1 MVLLLEFLSAD
12 GFGFRRSRGFMS
24 DPSFLPSSNRALR
37 TRTLARSTFGTG
49 WSSAR
54 ASPWIQQSFNGGRS
68 TESTHV
74 ISSGRGQI
82 SSQERNSRRPALRFS
97 QDNRGSSLL
106 NTHHRPSGTTSRER
120 STHSIHSIQ
129 PNNFIRE
136 RSVLF
141 PEHRPRSNV
150 AAILRR
156 IRMQQQNG
164 KSSKE
169 SVRNPQQPLQQS
181 THHRTISF
189 LQNRQAHSNSK
200 EVRGASWGTLDLPKT
215 VHHRVVPFLDRRHP
229 PQQAIYISKTLEKP
243 QDGKTSK
250 EVRIEESSG
259 REAKLRKLRQLMTFI
274 PQNQKYD
281 FLIGLKAATAS
292 KTLAEKRNL
301 KNTKY
306 EYPQKVI
313 RERISL
319 TPRVSIKT
327 EVPQY
332 QPDIERINKKKTSEE
347 KKEML
352 SHKRTENSNVRDV
365 QRILL
370 LQKLNSFLRQ
380 QLNNEKKAIS
390 INTNVLVKDK
400 NKSKEVANTN
410 LVVSSPKISLKR
422 EPEMYLDQRQHVMSA
437 VDQLN
442 PHRHRLQFHNKL
454 GHSERGPSVDFTQLV
469 KKPVHSPGNSL
480 LVQTKQPD
488 LQNISP
494 FSKLGHSF
502 VLVNQNDLNTSKEQ
516 KSSEKD
522 LWVDP

>member
-1 MVLLLEFLSAD
+1 MLLLEFLSAD

-24 DPSFLPSSNRALR
+24 DPSFLPSSIRALR
-37 TRTLARSTFGTG
+37 TRTLTRSTFGAG
-49 WSSAR
+49 RSSAH

-68 TESTHV
+68 TGSTHV

-82 SSQERNSRRPALRFS
+82 SSQERNSRIPALRFS
-97 QDNRGSSLL
+97 QDNRRSTLL
-106 NTHHRPSGTTSRER
+106 NSHHRPSGTTSRER

-141 PEHRPRSNV
+141 REHRPRSNV
-150 AAILRR
+150 AAILQR

-169 SVRNPQQPLQQS
+169 SVRNPRQPLKQS
-181 THHRTISF
+181 THHRTTSF

-200 EVRGASWGTLDLPKT
+200 EVRGASLGTLDLPKT

-229 PQQAIYISKTLEKP
+229 PQQTIYISKTMEKP

-274 PQNQKYD
+274 PQNQRYN

-292 KTLAEKRNL
+292 KSSAEKNL

-319 TPRVSIKT
+319 TPRVSIKAD
-327 EVPQY
+327 VQRY
-332 QPDIERINKKKTSEE
+332 QPDADRINKKKTSEE

-352 SHKRTENSNVRDV
+352 LHKKTENSNVGDV

-390 INTNVLVKDK
+390 MNTNVLVKDK
-400 NKSKEVANTN
+400 NKSKEVVNTN
-410 LVVSSPKISLKR
+410 VVVSSPKISLKR
-422 EPEMYLDQRQHVMSA
+422 EPEMYLDQRQHEMS
-437 VDQLN
+437 VDRFN
-442 PHRHRLQFHNKL
+442 PHRHRLQFHGKP
-454 GHSERGPSVDFTQLV
+454 GPSERGPSVDFTRLV
-469 KKPVHSPGNSL
+469 KKPVHSTGNLL